1 MPSLVLVIEN
11 PFSCECLSCCYSAAG
26 KGKNTFTTRRIFED
40 VSFNPWEGIE
50 CLPELTRCAGRRTPH
65 LGRHLFCVQ
74 NYLETVW
81 SGKEK

>member
-11 PFSCECLSCCYSAAG
+11 PFSVSVCHAATVQQG
-26 KGKNTFTTRRIFED
+26 RGKNTFTTRRIFED

-50 CLPELTRCAGRRTPH
+50 CLPELTRCAGRRTPP